1 MKLLPCVTTVVF
13 VTTTIKTSRSEE
25 IHFLRHID
33 FDSCDVSQKVDC
45 GHVGTTQPDC
55 EASGC
60 CWVPSQGSGDPWCFY
75 KSGSAPSCPLNFTS
89 TGSPFSKSEVT
100 TMRQFFEQNINI
112 QGSGAVVASP
122 DTNTPGGSYYYHWE
136 RDGALSMQAL
146 LKTAGSVVDVKT
158 QMDAYVQWVT
168 KVQQESD
175 PHGQSVLAEPKYM
188 IPGGEVFQG
197 AWCRPQNDGPGLRS
211 HTLIDYANA
220 LDDAGLD
227 NTDLWPVIQI
237 DLDWQAANWQ
247 DNGCDLWEEVQSN
260 DFFWNRF
267 TQRAALTIG
276 SRFANK
282 MGDSVRTKTYSD
294 AAKAVADTLNRHY
307 ANGYIFESDNRLKD
321 AAVIAALNDGYLDD
335 GVFSPAG
342 QEAAGTVKTLNGVFC
357 NAFTINQDD
366 TAAGVPGILYG
377 RYDGDKYAGGN
388 PWILLT
394 SALAELLYR
403 GAREFAIGASDA
415 VGTTAWAN
423 LLGIDADADSIDM
436 ATAMAG
442 AGDGVLV
449 RLRHHVEGNGF
460 HLTEQIDRST
470 GTCIAAKDLT
480 WSYAC
485 TLKAMHARGSAIAAI
500 DKAKIV

>member
-1 MKLLPCVTTVVF
+1 
-13 VTTTIKTSRSEE
+13 
-25 IHFLRHID
+25 
-33 FDSCDVSQKVDC
+33 
-45 GHVGTTQPDC
+45 
-55 EASGC
+55 
-60 CWVPSQGSGDPWCFY
+60 
-75 KSGSAPSCPLNFTS
+75 
-89 TGSPFSKSEVT
+89 
-100 TMRQFFEQNINI
+100 MRQFFEQNINI

-188 IPGGEVFQG
+188 IPGGEVFPG

-211 HTLIDYANA
+211 HTLVDYANA
-220 LDDAGLD
+220 LDDVGLD

-282 MGDSVRTKTYSD
+282 MGDSARAKTYSD
-294 AAKAVADTLNRHY
+294 AAKAVGDTLNRHY

-335 GVFSPAG
+335 GFFSPAG
-342 QEAAGTVKTLNGVFC
+342 QEAAGTVKTLNDVFC

-366 TAAGVPGILYG
+366 TAAGIPGILYG
-377 RYDGDKYAGGN
+377 RYDGD
-388 PWILLT
+388 
-394 SALAELLYR
+394 
-403 GAREFAIGASDA
+403 REQFFIEVVCSFRLDR
-415 VGTTAWAN
+415 VCSR
-423 LLGIDADADSIDM
+423 IP
-436 ATAMAG
+436 
-442 AGDGVLV
+442 LV
-449 RLRHHVEGNGF
+449 RKQHF
-460 HLTEQIDRST
+460 
-470 GTCIAAKDLT
+470 
-480 WSYAC
+480 YA
-485 TLKAMHARGSAIAAI
+485 
-500 DKAKIV
+500 